1 MFLAYLSI
9 DILTKTPYGS
19 RVSRR
24 SLMTYGAVIEN
35 TYSSIDRLYEIT
47 IEKAYDGIMEYLP
60 TKRYR
65 I

>member
-1 MFLAYLSI
+1 
-9 DILTKTPYGS
+9 
-19 RVSRR
+19 
-24 SLMTYGAVIEN
+24 MTYGAVIEN

-47 IEKAYDGIMEYLP
+47 IEKAYDGIREYLP